1 MNLEVTAVERRDRFY
16 TEFYKNGGW
25 SYEYQKEMT
34 FFQKYFKDKLK
45 LQEGAKILELGCGLG
60 YQAYV
65 LADMGFE
72 VVAIDTNEQAI
83 IEANKLQSKARYIC
97 DSADNIG
104 NYCSESTFDMIYV
117 RGMSWY
123 HYELDQF
130 SENTG
135 VDVREKTAHF
145 FKFLKSSGLF
155 FLQIA
160 TDFSGLIK
168 NHVRYNKL
176 TAYQNLFEKH
186 GEIVYLSNWSDVTL
200 KSQEQAERVGNNI
213 LIATQKPSL

>member
-1 MNLEVTAVERRDRFY
+1 LSLEEAAERRDRFY

-25 SYEYQKEMT
+25 SYEYQKELK
-34 FFQKYFKDKLK
+34 FFQKYFKDKLHLPK
-45 LQEGAKILELGCGLG
+45 GAAILELGCGLG

-65 LADMGFE
+65 LADMGFD
-72 VVAIDTNEQAI
+72 VVAMDANAQAI
-83 IEANKLQSKARYIC
+83 VEANKLQSKAHYIC

-104 NYCSESTFDMIYV
+104 NYYGEATFDMIYV

-123 HYELDQF
+123 HYELDQL
-130 SENTG
+130 SESTG
-135 VDVREKTAHF
+135 VDVREKTAYF
-145 FKFLKSSGLF
+145 FNYLKPGGLF

-176 TAYQNLFEKH
+176 TAYQNLFEKY
-186 GEIVYLSNWSDVTL
+186 GEIIHLTNWSDIAL
-200 KSQEQAERVGNNI
+200 ESQEQAERVKNNI
-213 LIATQKPSL
+213 LICTQKPSS